1 MKQTPI
7 HEIANMDILSLIPT
21 DCKRVVEIGSSS
33 GALAREYKKINP
45 NCYYTGIEIDE
56 KYAEQSMRHCD
67 RVIHGSIESFD
78 DAAFESLLPSGCWI
92 FADVLEHLVD
102 PWALLR
108 RIRSCSTKD
117 TSIVVCLP
125 NAQHWSVQARLNC
138 GRFIY
143 EDSGLLDR
151 THLRWFTRLTL
162 IELFRSTGF
171 QIVSASARIFETME
185 PGEKIRNA
193 IKVMAESLGT
203 DADTAISDALAF
215 QWLARAVP
223 ADVP

>member
-7 HEIANMDILSLIPT
+7 HEIANMDILNLIPP
-21 DCKRVVEIGSSS
+21 DCKRVIEIGSSS

-45 NCYYTGIEIDE
+45 ACHYTGIEIDGE
-56 KYAEQSMRHCD
+56 YAEQSMRYCD

-78 DAAFESLLPSGCWI
+78 DNDFKALLPSDCWI

-108 RIRSCSTKD
+108 RIRSHSTDD

-138 GRFIY
+138 GRFVY

-162 IELFRSTGF
+162 IELFSSTGF
-171 QIVSASARIFETME
+171 QIVSAGARVFETME
-185 PGEKIRNA
+185 PGEEIRNA
-193 IKVMAESLGT
+193 IKMMAEALGT
-203 DADTAISDALAF
+203 DAETAISDALAF
-215 QWLARAVP
+215 QWVARAVP
-223 ADVP
+223 A